1 MDSDLKDRIKKIRIK
16 NKLTQ
21 AEFAKRLGTVQNT
34 ITGYETGRRNP
45 SGSALTLMCEKFNV
59 NEKWLRTGRG
69 EMFAQIPEEDEYFK
83 AATQISKNNDEIA
96 MQAIIEY
103 WKVDDAS
110 KETIRN
116 YIRNLAKSIVEKQ
129 QVLFTPATM
138 LDF

>member
-45 SGSALTLMCEKFNV
+45 RGSALTLMCEKFNV

-116 YIRNLAKSIVEKQ
+116 YIRNLAKSIVEK
-129 QVLFTPATM
+129 
-138 LDF
+138 

>member
-116 YIRNLAKSIVEKQ
+116 YIRNLAKSIVEK
-129 QVLFTPATM
+129 
-138 LDF
+138 